1 MKIVAKIAGASVM
14 LIGLQGIAYAE
25 NTDDNKKEKV
35 MRFNRL
41 KVSGAQDNKNSP
53 HIEAMEKPGA
63 YIAES
68 Y

>member
-1 MKIVAKIAGASVM
+1 M

>member
-1 MKIVAKIAGASVM
+1 M

-35 MRFNRL
+35 LRFSGL

-63 YIAES
+63 HTVS
-68 Y
+68 S